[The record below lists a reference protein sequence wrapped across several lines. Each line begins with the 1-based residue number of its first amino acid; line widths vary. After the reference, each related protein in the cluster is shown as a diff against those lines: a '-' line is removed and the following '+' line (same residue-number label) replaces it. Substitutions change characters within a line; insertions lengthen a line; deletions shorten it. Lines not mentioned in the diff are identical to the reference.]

1 MRILKQFEI
10 RWQAE
15 NLESLGRTRRFTLLN
30 NSFNFFRH
38 SNKRGGMDSKV
49 WQVIKIFAFQASGY
63 IFLPFLSSFS
73 FPPSP
78 APPLLPLYF

>member
-15 NLESLGRTRRFTLLN
+15 NLENLGRTRRFTLLK
-30 NSFNFFRH
+30 NSLI
-38 SNKRGGMDSKV
+38 SLDILIKGGMDSKV
-49 WQVIKIFAFQASGY
+49 WQVIKIFVFQASGY
-63 IFLPFLSSFS
+63 IFLFFLSSFS

-78 APPLLPLYF
+78 APPPLPLYF